1 MMRLIT
7 TVVATLAVVC
17 FVGPLSVASAAST
30 GSEEQKQEYVPTAKA
45 KPLLTNELQAFP
57 GMEVQ
62 VVEYEFAP
70 GWVGGRH
77 YHTGDVFV
85 YVQEGEL
92 VVDLDGEGRK
102 IFGPG
107 QVYHEAV
114 DVKMTAHNGKAD
126 KPTKILLF
134 QVGKKSEPLMIK
146 AD

>member
-1 MMRLIT
+1 MKRLILAT
-7 TVVATLAVVC
+7 IATLVLAC
-17 FVGPLSVASAAST
+17 FIGPLSLAATDST
-30 GSEEQKQEYVPTAKA
+30 DSEKQKQEYVPTAKA
-45 KPLLTNELQAFP
+45 KPLLTDELQAFP

-62 VVEYEFAP
+62 IVEYEFAP

-92 VVDLDGEGRK
+92 VVDSDGDGH
-102 IFGPG
+102 ITLGPG
-107 QVYHEAV
+107 QVYHETLN
-114 DVKMTAHNGKAD
+114 VKMTARNGKTD